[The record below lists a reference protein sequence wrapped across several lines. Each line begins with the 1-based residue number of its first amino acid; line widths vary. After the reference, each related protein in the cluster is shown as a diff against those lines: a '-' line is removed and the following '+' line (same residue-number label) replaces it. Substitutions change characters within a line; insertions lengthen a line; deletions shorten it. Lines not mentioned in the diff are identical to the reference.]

1 MMDNRVPYDKAAT
14 IWSPDGELVQLSYA
28 RRATERGLPGV
39 AMVLND
45 NEILLAARVKQ
56 DTLIETPS
64 KVKLIDEGLYMLA
77 SGLSSDSNLL
87 LIQSRYMTQNFRLTY
102 GEKISP
108 YGITKKLGSL
118 LSEVTMQGGLRVFGA
133 SLIIAGFTPY
143 EKKPEIYF
151 LDNGGSFFSA
161 KAYATGQDQDK
172 IISYFR
178 EHYKRPISLEGAKK
192 LVVDAINTA
201 IGDPAKKIEEKDV
214 EFQVIK
220 SE

>member
-1 MMDNRVPYDKAAT
+1 MMDNRIPYDKAAT

-39 AMVLND
+39 ALILND
-45 NEILLAARVKQ
+45 KEILLAAKIKI
-56 DTLIETPS
+56 DSLIEAPS
-64 KVKLIDEGLYMLA
+64 KVKSVDENMYMLA

-87 LIQSRYMTQNFRLTY
+87 LVQARYMAQNHKLVY
-102 GEKISP
+102 GERISP
-108 YGITKKLGSL
+108 YGLTKKIGSL

-133 SLIIAGFTPY
+133 SLIMAGFTPY
-143 EKKPEIYF
+143 EKKPEVYF

-178 EHYKRPISLEGAKK
+178 EHYNSPISEDGAKR
-192 LVVDAINTA
+192 LVLDAINA
-201 IGDPAKKIEEKDV
+201 SVSDPTKKIEEKDL
-214 EFQVIK
+214 EFMKI
-220 SE
+220 SAN

>member
-39 AMVLND
+39 ALILD
-45 NEILLAARVKQ
+45 DKSILLAARTKE
-56 DTLIETPS
+56 DKLIETPS
-64 KVKLIDEGLYMLA
+64 KVKVIDDGLYMLA

-87 LIQSRYMTQNFRLTY
+87 LVQARYYAQNHRLVY
-102 GEKISP
+102 GERISP

-133 SLIIAGFTPY
+133 SLIIAGFTY
-143 EKKPEIYF
+143 HEKEPEVYF

-178 EHYKRPISLEGAKK
+178 EHYKKPISEDGAKR
-192 LVVDAINTA
+192 LILDALNA
-201 IGDPAKKIEEKDV
+201 SVADPTKKIEDKDL
-214 EFQVIK
+214 EYQK
-220 SE
+220 LTA